1 MEERPSASACLA
13 HETCLPDET
22 IANERKGP
30 VGRMGLAFPT
40 VHDVSVP
47 ERWAYVTHCMHWAL
61 SGSSREEGVD
71 VKQTSYETCKEW
83 R

>member
-1 MEERPSASACLA
+1 M
-13 HETCLPDET
+13 
-22 IANERKGP
+22 ANERKGS

-47 ERWAYVTHCMHWAL
+47 ERRAYVTRCTRCGL
-61 SGSSREEGVD
+61 SGSSREDGVD